1 MVLRPFPRNN
11 SFNMKHFKTSL
22 LLVVLISSIT
32 NLQAQSN
39 AEDHA
44 AISTTLNYYLE
55 GGTQNDF
62 STLSKAFHPN
72 ATMKSVGDNG
82 IKETNAVAF
91 FKKGMKPGPAQNR
104 KTRIIS
110 IDISG
115 TAANARL
122 EIEYDTFTFIDYMHL
137 LKINGEWKIVS
148 KIFHKKDH

>member
-1 MVLRPFPRNN
+1 MVLRPSLFNKTI
-11 SFNMKHFKTSL
+11 NMKHIKPLLSL
-22 LLVVLISSIT
+22 VILILSGT
-32 NLQAQSN
+32 YLQAQSN

-72 ATMKSVGDNG
+72 ATMKSVGENG
-82 IKETNAVAF
+82 IRETNAVAF

-110 IDISG
+110 VDISG

-137 LKINGEWKIVS
+137 LKIDGEWKIVS
-148 KIFHKKDH
+148 KIFYKKDH